1 MKDTYLSTL
10 SVPRRRLVR
19 LLQIVGF
26 GRVEHLRIARGEPC
40 LDPLPR
46 VIRRRKNGSR
56 EEQRPQIG
64 ASDFAVKRAWVSLFK
79 DIDAIGD
86 GTILSIEVA
95 HGLPILHEFEDV
107 IDV

>member
-1 MKDTYLSTL
+1 MKDIYLSSL
-10 SVPRRRLVR
+10 SVPRQRLVR
-19 LLQIVGF
+19 LLKYIGF
-26 GRVEHLRIARGEPC
+26 GRVEHLRIAQSEPC

-46 VIRRRKNGSR
+46 VIRRRKNGGR
-56 EEQRPQIG
+56 DDTRPQMG
-64 ASDFAVKRAWVSLFK
+64 TGDFAIKREWVSFFE
-79 DIDAIGD
+79 DVDAIGN